1 MRRYIEFKGFNGV
14 SIMAYVKV
22 LTIDT
27 EAIRDSMEEHEEIL
41 YLEEQHYYY
50 ETMPVLFFGHG
61 ASAYNYKDMTN
72 TEGEIVIAEETS
84 RNYGFVVRDGMLY
97 VTANGDIAPY
107 TILQGRYDYRHNFKR
122 QFRKFINS
130 GVEFECYR
138 SCDADVFVSLFNGD
152 IPVPHYDGSL
162 DGGAEFKMR
171 LSTFILLLEQRILKQ
186 EFKVDST
193 HFHVSSKPV
202 LYNTLLKKHELNDLL
217 YSMKPEDVK
226 KTFGRNYN
234 RFCLAG
240 TSVYTNDRYYAITVP
255 DYDRLTD
262 YNGNTKFKI
271 YSNRATVEFR
281 APRIKN
287 IRQFNRFLK
296 FIAKEIVGLK
306 NVDNL
311 SHKQLI
317 KLIANAPY
325 GNIYLA

>member
-14 SIMAYVKV
+14 SIMAYARV
-22 LTIDT
+22 LKIDV
-27 EAIRDSMEEHEEIL
+27 EAIKDSMEEHEEVL
-41 YLEEQHYYY
+41 FLEEQHYYY
-50 ETMPVLFFGHG
+50 ETMPVLFFGRG

-97 VTANGDIAPY
+97 VTANGHIAPY
-107 TILQGRYDYRHNFKR
+107 TILEGRYNYCHNFKR

-138 SCDADVFVSLFNGD
+138 PCDADVFVSLFDG
-152 IPVPHYDGSL
+152 IPVPYYDGSL

-171 LSTFILLLEQRILKQ
+171 LSTFIKVLEQRMLKQ

-202 LYNTLLKKHELNDLL
+202 LYNTLLKRHKLNELL

-226 KTFGRNYN
+226 KTFGRYYN
-234 RFCLAG
+234 RFCVAG

-262 YNGNTKFKI
+262 GNGNVKFKI
-271 YSNRATVEFR
+271 YSDRVTVEFR

-296 FIAKEIVGLK
+296 FIAKEIVGLE
-306 NVDNL
+306 NVDN
-311 SHKQLI
+311 SYKQLI

-325 GNIYLA
+325 GNIYFA